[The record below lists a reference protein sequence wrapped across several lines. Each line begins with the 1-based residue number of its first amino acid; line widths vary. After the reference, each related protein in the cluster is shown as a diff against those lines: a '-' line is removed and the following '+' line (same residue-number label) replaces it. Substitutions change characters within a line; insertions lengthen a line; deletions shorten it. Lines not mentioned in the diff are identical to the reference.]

1 MIVLGVAM
9 RVEVRR
15 RDGRLFAVST
25 KPSRSS
31 TSCPASATGLLHDLR
46 RTMRSRLSAL
56 PIEETVREA
65 MIAHRPAG
73 VKGVYNVY
81 QYDNEK
87 RRGYELYEAAL
98 SQVLLP
104 TKLSAVSY
112 TPHVA
117 LVQGI

>member
-1 MIVLGVAM
+1 
-9 RVEVRR
+9 
-15 RDGRLFAVST
+15 
-25 KPSRSS
+25 
-31 TSCPASATGLLHDLR
+31 
-46 RTMRSRLSAL
+46 MRSRLSAL